1 MKAPS
6 SSWNTIEDFLA
17 CKRLA
22 MVGVSRNPKDFSA
35 GLFRELCERGY
46 DVVPVNPLAEEVEG
60 RRCFSHMQDIQPQVE
75 AALLMTPPAVTEAVA
90 KDCVEAGI
98 RRLWMYRAGGP
109 GSVSAKA
116 VEVCKQS
123 GVDVVAGECPYM
135 FLPGTKGVHRWHGWL
150 RKILGS
156 YPR

>member
-6 SSWNTIEDFLA
+6 SSLTNIEKFLA

-22 MVGVSRNPKDFSA
+22 MVGASRNPKDFST
-35 GLFRELCERGY
+35 GLFRELCGRGY
-46 DVVPVNPLAEEVEG
+46 DMVPVNPLAEEVEG
-60 RRCFSHMQDIQPQVE
+60 RRCFARMQDIQPPVE
-75 AALLMTPPAVTEAVA
+75 AALLMTPPAVTEAVV

-98 RRLWMYRAGGP
+98 RSVWMYRAGGP
-109 GSVSAKA
+109 GAVSAKA
-116 VEVCKQS
+116 VEVCERR
-123 GVDVVAGECPYM
+123 GVEVVAGECPYM
-135 FLPGTKGVHRWHGWL
+135 FLQGMKGVHRWHGWW